1 MPGGPGISNIPG
13 CALQHKLL
21 LPVFMQWPVK
31 ASFQKPRLATHCLST
46 TCSLD
51 LGANLHGPFTLA
63 SFMIEKK
70 QYPVDSLDNFN
81 WQLAMSPEPCGTAAR
96 GPVCFSGICL
106 SKCFPPRG
114 GSLQQHSQSSSRTFQ
129 WIRIFTSWMFQGWEA
144 LPSKNLSHCFNQ
156 SKMFLFKGVNL

>member
-70 QYPVDSLDNFN
+70 KQYPVDNLDNFN
-81 WQLAMSPEPCGTAAR
+81 WQLAMSSEPCGTAAR

-106 SKCFPPRG
+106 SKRFPP
-114 GSLQQHSQSSSRTFQ
+114 SR
-129 WIRIFTSWMFQGWEA
+129 R
-144 LPSKNLSHCFNQ
+144 LPSAAFPDKLLYLPVNTHFHKLNVSRVGGLTLKEPFPLFQ
-156 SKMFLFKGVNL
+156 SEQDVSF

>member
-31 ASFQKPRLATHCLST
+31 ASFQKPSLATHCLFT

-63 SFMIEKK
+63 SFMTEKTVPCR
-70 QYPVDSLDNFN
+70 QSWQPN
-81 WQLAMSPEPCGTAAR
+81 WQLAMSSEPCGTAAR
-96 GPVCFSGICL
+96 GPVCFSGKCL
-106 SKCFPPRG
+106 SKCSPP
-114 GSLQQHSQSSSRTFQ
+114 SR
-129 WIRIFTSWMFQGWEA
+129 R
-144 LPSKNLSHCFNQ
+144 LPSAAFPVKLSCLPVNTFHKLNVSRVGGLTLKEPFPLFQ
-156 SKMFLFKGVNL
+156 SEQDVSF